1 MNIYNVYKHLLF
13 FLSRLLPKPGL
24 FQKSVTVL
32 MPQTTVLLLQLRT
45 YLISLNL
52 SYTGRKSKIINLIC
66 CMISVNA
73 ASIVILFSL
82 KSLDYV
88 LDILVEPLLLLKVYQ
103 KAKDETFYHGRGISK
118 LLK

>member
-1 MNIYNVYKHLLF
+1 
-13 FLSRLLPKPGL
+13 
-24 FQKSVTVL
+24 
-32 MPQTTVLLLQLRT
+32 
-45 YLISLNL
+45 
-52 SYTGRKSKIINLIC
+52 
-66 CMISVNA
+66 MISVNA

-118 LLK
+118 LLKWSHFPDRRNITENIQDATR